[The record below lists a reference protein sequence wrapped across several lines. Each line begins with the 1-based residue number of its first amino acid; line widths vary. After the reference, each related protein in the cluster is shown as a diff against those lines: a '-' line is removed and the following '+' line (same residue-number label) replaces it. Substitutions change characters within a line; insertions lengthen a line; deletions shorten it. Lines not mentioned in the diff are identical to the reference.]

1 MPGKNCAFPQCS
13 VSQAPKFGGLKLF
26 QIPTRKNEFYSI
38 WRKKLVESIS
48 KFRAV
53 DGAFRE
59 RVLVGKVYICERHF
73 SEEDFEFT
81 SKLFY
86 FHWSGFRNNYLL
98 HLPHLFP
105 CSNTIWLLFICIY
118 SDEAIKF
125 CFPFEQNVS
134 QLYCFFRDWPKTS

>member
-26 QIPTRKNEFYSI
+26 QIPTRKNEFYSK

-59 RVLVGKVYICERHF
+59 RVLAGKVYICERHF
-73 SEEDFEFT
+73 SEEDLEFT

-86 FHWSGFRNNYLL
+86 FH
-98 HLPHLFP
+98 
-105 CSNTIWLLFICIY
+105 
-118 SDEAIKF
+118 
-125 CFPFEQNVS
+125 
-134 QLYCFFRDWPKTS
+134 